1 VLFLGSA
8 VGNFDRPAA
17 EDFLREIRRCLLPGD
32 ALLMGTDLEKSVTD
46 MVLAYDDPGGV
57 TAVFNFNLL
66 ARINRE
72 LGGNFDLRNFVHE
85 ARYDDKARRIE
96 MHLRSKRTQMVS
108 IRDAK
113 FTCTLQEGETIWTE
127 ACHKFRAEEIP
138 CMARRTGFVCDA
150 QWIDG
155 EWAFAENLWTAVTDA
170 PVNSYPSP

>member
-1 VLFLGSA
+1 
-8 VGNFDRPAA
+8 
-17 EDFLREIRRCLLPGD
+17 
-32 ALLMGTDLEKSVTD
+32 MGTDLEKSVTD

-72 LGGNFDLRNFVHE
+72 LGGNFELRNFVHE